1 MAVLSLGVSLT
12 KDGVHSTERSLQ
24 KHSLISNIHNM
35 MYWVNNQS
43 SLVSTF
49 REINKVS
56 YEKCLDQHK
65 LVLQLVRWTGN
76 RNSLL
81 NPPYMCR
88 GASQAPSRRCVAY
101 LVWSFGWICWYVSAV
116 NPRSFQNTYFAPETY
131 QQIHPNDTERLDGD
145 WLAPRHMQ
153 GKKRDKLWVSWTSL

>member
-1 MAVLSLGVSLT
+1 MAVLSLGGSLT
-12 KDGVHSTERSLQ
+12 KDGVHSTERNLT
-24 KHSLISNIHNM
+24 KHSLISNINNM

-56 YEKCLDQHK
+56 YERCIDSQK

-76 RNSLL
+76 TNSLW
-81 NPPYMCR
+81 NPTYMCR
-88 GASQAPSRRCVAY
+88 GASQAPSRRSVAY

-116 NPRSFQNTYFAPETY
+116 NPRSFQSTYFAPEMY
-131 QQIHPNDTERLDGD
+131 QQIHPNDEAR
-145 WLAPRHMQ
+145 LAPRHMQ
-153 GKKRDKLWVSWTSL
+153 GKKRGKHWVSWTSL